1 MAKKKKAAAIAS
13 GKRQEQDG
21 IEIVSPSPQTG
32 KVLSPVRRHE
42 QR

>member
-13 GKRQEQDG
+13 GKRQGQDG
-21 IEIVSPSPQTG
+21 IEIIAPATQTG

-42 QR
+42 QQ